1 VAYYQNIFTQV
12 QVRAASPDPGV
23 PIRNEDRTSATFW
36 HLLGRIGNAQ
46 IGPIYLGHTG
56 LLSLICGFIAFEI
69 IGLNMWASV
78 NWDPVQF
85 VRQLPWLALEP
96 PKPQY
101 GLQILPPLSEG
112 GWWLIAG
119 FFLTASVLL
128 WWWRMYRR
136 ARALGLGTHAA
147 WAFLS
152 AIWLYLVLGFI
163 RPLLM
168 GSWSEAV
175 PFGIFPHLDWT
186 AAFSIRYGNLFY
198 NPFHM
203 LSIAFLYGS
212 ALLFAMHGA
221 TILAVG
227 RFGGEREIEQI
238 LDRGTASE
246 RAALFWRWTMGFN
259 ATMESIHRWAWWF
272 AVLTPLTGG
281 IGILLTGTVV
291 DNWYL
296 WGVVHGIAPGYPHI
310 FPPVLDP
317 ALATGGAP

>member
-1 VAYYQNIFTQV
+1 MSAFENIYTQV
-12 QVRAASPDPGV
+12 QVWPGKPEDGVLAARIEREKG
-23 PIRNEDRTSATFW
+23 ATFNYW
-36 HLLGRIGNAQ
+36 LGVIGNAQ
-46 IGPIYLGHTG
+46 IGPIYLGTLG
-56 LLSLICGFIAFEI
+56 ILSLISGFIAFEI

-78 NWDPVQF
+78 NWSPIQF
-85 VRQLPWLALEP
+85 ARQLPWLALEP
-96 PKPQY
+96 PKPEC
-101 GLQILPPLSEG
+101 GLCIIAPLNEG
-112 GWWLIAG
+112 GWWQMAG

-136 ARALGLGTHAA
+136 ARELGLGTHTA
-147 WAFLS
+147 WAFAS

-168 GSWSEAV
+168 GHWSEAV

-212 ALLFAMHGA
+212 AVLFAMHGA

-227 RFGGEREIEQI
+227 RYGGEREVEQMM
-238 LDRGTASE
+238 DRGTAAE

-272 AVLTPLTGG
+272 AVLVPFTGG

-296 WGVVHGIAPGYPHI
+296 WG
-310 FPPVLDP
+310 FST
-317 ALATGGAP
+317 ALRQPIRTCGRR